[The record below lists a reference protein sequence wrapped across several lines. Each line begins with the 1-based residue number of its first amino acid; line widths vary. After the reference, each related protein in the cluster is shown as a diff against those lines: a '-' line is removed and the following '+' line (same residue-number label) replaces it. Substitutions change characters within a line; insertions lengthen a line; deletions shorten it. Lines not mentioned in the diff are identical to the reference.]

1 MLSDHWSDK
10 NKRQQKI
17 STTMLFPL
25 LSLDGAYSGLLS
37 YLAVS
42 RVLWRVTIVPTG
54 VLCCIMPIKRPL
66 LGDRSLEDNATAKL
80 LLSEDSGN
88 DLIPSDSGLCGS
100 NMGLHGKTKKLSK

>member
-1 MLSDHWSDK
+1 
-10 NKRQQKI
+10 
-17 STTMLFPL
+17 
-25 LSLDGAYSGLLS
+25 
-37 YLAVS
+37 
-42 RVLWRVTIVPTG
+42 
-54 VLCCIMPIKRPL
+54 MPIKRPL